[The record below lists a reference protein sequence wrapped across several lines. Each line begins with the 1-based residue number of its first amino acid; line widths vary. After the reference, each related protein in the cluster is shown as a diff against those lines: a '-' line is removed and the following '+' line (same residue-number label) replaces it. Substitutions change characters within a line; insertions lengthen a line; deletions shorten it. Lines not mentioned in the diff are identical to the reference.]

1 MNISI
6 YATKGG
12 HYQYR
17 KSDLKLSIRELKYGS
32 EMEERWTMRDRDEDF
47 HCGLECTLISNS
59 PLINPPVIG
68 LSTS

>member
-17 KSDLKLSIRELKYGS
+17 KSYLKLSIRELKYGS

-47 HCGLECTLISNS
+47 HCGLECT
-59 PLINPPVIG
+59 
-68 LSTS
+68 

>member
-1 MNISI
+1 MNISA

-17 KSDLKLSIRELKYGS
+17 KSYLKLSIRELKYGS
-32 EMEERWTMRDRDEDF
+32 EMEERWTTRDRDEDF